1 MPNTSYNQFGTGRSL
16 STSHNPLVQ
25 HGINGA
31 DMLLNR
37 SDEPPES
44 QNGCAR
50 VTPILSQRF
59 GLHFNRRFTMPHG
72 APYPL
77 RPSPERRPS
86 GVSECF
92 SGLEV
97 PQKPPRPYKPYI
109 PRKSRKQ
116 FQFPKIV
123 ATVPPPLPTP
133 PPPPPP
139 QSVPPQPQ
147 PTTSEQTVPLTS
159 EGSSNCSTAPPAARN
174 QQVLT
179 GNEERVDT
187 ALAAK
192 TMDIDEFKKKFPH
205 GTSVRDILTSGWY
218 KDQATGKY
226 YMENEPPPRNE
237 EQLED
242 TTTSTSDRS
251 PQESGSSEANQEQQ
265 VMPVVNSKSNWRQST
280 RGRPVT
286 RGRGNS
292 HLPHQIHY
300 MPSQSHSIPR
310 NAQQQHLLPV
320 KIQQEPVYHPSHRNH
335 PHNLMPPVS
344 HAMAMSMQNHLM
356 HVPGQGMVQFP
367 LLHAQQMQQHLQQQL
382 QHQMQHHLQLQIQRQ
397 KISQQ
402 QFMQRQQ
409 LPQSPQ
415 MKPNL
420 TNMQQSYDH
429 TQHMPQQQ
437 GSPQQSPNN
446 LLQTPAISGTTT
458 DSRSQSLPPPSKQS
472 ANAAAQPE
480 VTRLGEKTQ
489 LDSAGRKPITPTKPN
504 ILRKNQSSDD
514 TTTQLPSC
522 DTPSIEISP
531 ATALPI
537 SSNQISV
544 LIPAENMRQVAV
556 QEVPSEAP
564 PRKRERK
571 QVFEPDGP
579 YQLSQ
584 LYSLIQEETQTA
596 DTIGS
601 TIETV
606 ANPSFQFFPGVESFD
621 HKIRQ
626 MITKAPRME
635 PTKNLAID
643 SGRVSEV
650 EKMQVSNISS
660 VKLPNIESV
669 TSGVKSE
676 LLNFNQ
682 LAMNIKQEI
691 LDTENPSPPKKVRGR
706 PRKNQVPAQVQV
718 PVSLQDQV
726 QEALLL
732 LQQQLMFPTEQ
743 SPQLPPPSPPAPP
756 KPKQHRKPST
766 PKQPKD
772 TSSKPGAKK
781 KSKKIKQE
789 EEDEETSEK
798 ERLAL
803 LQALPTNLLN
813 AIEAQKVVDAQEQ
826 ERDKEKESY
835 KEKSKKTPRKY
846 TKRANKPS
854 NLFEEADFAGN
865 RVFLQSMAHMDAS
878 GLFSGVNPH
887 TGEQIHPTSETIAGM
902 LPISIL
908 SHHEDPP
915 IKEIDDELPPPPIA
929 TAVATSG
936 TPLTLNIYEYPPKFV
951 AAPVWTDDTG
961 PLVPIFMYQ
970 NDKKIERQNNHTD
983 DEENEAANIDQ
994 VNRDETQEEV
1004 PYVPKVITKAAL
1016 KFVPPIAK
1024 KRGPRKLKVV
1034 FAETPFE
1041 PPAPWKPMENALR
1054 RVAPKLPRKLLKNS
1068 VHIIPKTIDFCQPIA
1083 KVKLAKKRSS
1093 EKTRKWLK
1101 MNQGVQIVQLLKYFK
1116 KHLITF
1122 DKMLFDEKEAPSL
1135 LKIMMETIIEE
1146 EKNIYSEKIN
1156 DVLDEVV
1163 DDCCDACF
1171 EESTGRVTSHS
1182 TNVLNFRV
1190 DRTGLDSTS
1199 RWKAWNTKVTQRINQ
1214 QTKSEMVDSRL
1225 TTIDTYSGLFS
1236 NKIRKILHPKLRKEA
1251 IQICRDIMK
1260 LRSRLEIGSGSRPR
1274 KGTTLEPKTI
1284 CHLKLNALEMRSAT
1298 YVARKNEHRNCQLA
1312 EMITTWEKAAKK
1324 FDTSKTVQE
1333 KVDAHEII
1341 AKCTKSLTCSLD
1353 LHDAYIDVCM
1363 FVARLQVL
1371 YYHACQ
1377 LHENF
1382 DKETKELKEVYLS
1395 IEDTEHLLILSEAK
1409 VKLLSECRKQS
1420 RIDLI
1425 TTYIEGDAMNVEKD
1439 RLKRLQESDADA
1451 ESIAMSEEKLK
1462 AKKAQFVRS
1471 CEDIGLEK
1479 VMKQYLKATSKEKSK
1494 EKLKIEDAKSM
1505 PIRKNVFHLC
1515 NDGGYVYSREIAPK
1529 FLSNECR
1536 ALSLMQMAITHSLP
1550 TNIVDEKF
1558 RSFADAEKREAKKIV
1573 ISMVQQCRMEL
1584 YSFDQRRQ
1592 CLNMEAS
1599 QLKYERLKEDQETD
1613 FGQTD
1618 QQMMRSIRE
1627 KVFQLGEAVK
1637 ENQLAVFNPS
1647 THDQEEL
1654 DLKVQESIKAF
1665 QKKKR
1670 EQAFKRRYLADY
1682 LSDTTL
1688 GWETH
1693 DVNKQKIMRIEQ
1705 YRKRRDDIEQSQ
1717 EIVCG
1722 HMETQM
1728 KKNPANPF
1736 YAEYEKLCTEEVT
1749 SFETETDDI
1758 GPLVNSIKELSSHI
1772 RMAETEEIRK
1782 KYQELLDMQKTTYQ
1796 ALQQKKRADRRDM
1809 LRNNEK
1815 NAKRWSQIDLNFRE
1829 ILNELEFYSGHEI
1842 DQLEKNDVS
1851 ILDTTFITQNHS
1863 GKSYFQ
1869 KR

>member
-1 MPNTSYNQFGTGRSL
+1 MPNTPYNKFGTGRSL
-16 STSHNPLVQ
+16 STPYNPLVQ

-37 SDEPPES
+37 SGEPPES

-50 VTPILSQRF
+50 VTPILAQKF

-86 GVSECF
+86 GVSESLSC
-92 SGLEV
+92 LEV
-97 PQKPPRPYKPYI
+97 PQRPPRPYKPYI
-109 PRKSRKQ
+109 PRQSRKQ

-123 ATVPPPLPTP
+123 ATVPPPSPTP

-147 PTTSEQTVPLTS
+147 PAASEQTVSLTS
-159 EGSSNCSTAPPAARN
+159 EGSSVYATAPPAAQN
-174 QQVLT
+174 QQLLT
-179 GNEERVDT
+179 GTEERVDT

-218 KDQATGKY
+218 KDHATGKY

-237 EQLED
+237 EQSEE
-242 TTTSTSDRS
+242 TSSSTSDRS
-251 PQESGSSEANQEQQ
+251 PQETRSSEANQEQQ

-280 RGRPVT
+280 RGRPSA
-286 RGRGNS
+286 RGRGDS

-310 NAQQQHLLPV
+310 NAQKQHLLPV
-320 KIQQEPVYHPSHRNH
+320 KIQQEPVYHSSHRIN
-335 PHNLMPPVS
+335 PHNSMPPVS

-367 LLHAQQMQQHLQQQL
+367 LLHAQQMQQQL
-382 QHQMQHHLQLQIQRQ
+382 QHQMQHHLQLQIQRH
-397 KISQQ
+397 KTSQQ
-402 QFMQRQQ
+402 QFVKCQQ
-409 LPQSPQ
+409 LTQSPQ
-415 MKPNL
+415 MQL
-420 TNMQQSYDH
+420 YMLNMQQSDDH

-437 GSPQQSPNN
+437 GFPQQSARN
-446 LLQTPAISGTTT
+446 LLQPPSFSETSA
-458 DSRSQSLPPPSKQS
+458 DSLSQSLPPISNQS
-472 ANAAAQPE
+472 ANAATQPE
-480 VTRLGEKTQ
+480 FTRLAEKTQ
-489 LDSAGRKPITPTKPN
+489 LDSAGSKPTTPTKPN
-504 ILRKNQSSDD
+504 ILRKNRSSDD
-514 TTTQLPSC
+514 TIKQLPSC

-531 ATALPI
+531 AIGLPI

-544 LIPAENMRQVAV
+544 LMSAENMQQVAV
-556 QEVPSEAP
+556 QEVHSEAP

-584 LYSLIQEETQTA
+584 LYSLIQEDTQTA

-621 HKIRQ
+621 PKMRQ
-626 MITKAPRME
+626 MVKAPKME
-635 PTKNLAID
+635 PTKD
-643 SGRVSEV
+643 SATDSRRVSEV

-660 VKLPNIESV
+660 VNLSNIESV
-669 TSGVKSE
+669 TPEVVSE
-676 LLNFNQ
+676 LVDLNQ

-691 LDTENPSPPKKVRGR
+691 LDSEDPSPPKKVRGR
-706 PRKNQVPAQVQV
+706 PRKNQISAQVQV
-718 PVSLQDQV
+718 PVSLQDHV
-726 QEALLL
+726 QEAFLL
-732 LQQQLMFPTEQ
+732 LQQHLMFPTEH
-743 SPQLPPPSPPAPP
+743 SPQFPPPAPP
-756 KPKQHRKPST
+756 APSKPKHQRKPST
-766 PKQPKD
+766 PKQPKV
-772 TSSKPGAKK
+772 TNSKPVAKRN
-781 KSKKIKQE
+781 SKKIKQE
-789 EEDEETSEK
+789 VEDQETAEK

-803 LQALPTNLLN
+803 LQALPTDLLN
-813 AIEAQKVVDAQEQ
+813 AIEAQKVADAQEQ
-826 ERDKEKESY
+826 EKDKEKESY

-846 TKRANKPS
+846 TKRTKKPS
-854 NLFEEADFAGN
+854 NLFEEADFVGN
-865 RVFLQSMAHMDAS
+865 REFLQSMAHMDAS
-878 GLFSGVNPH
+878 VLFSGVNPH
-887 TGEQIHPTSETIAGM
+887 TGEQIHPTSEAIAGM

-915 IKEIDDELPPPPIA
+915 MNEIDDELPPPPIA

-961 PLVPIFMYQ
+961 PLVPISMYQ
-970 NDKKIERQNNHTD
+970 NDKTIERQNNHTD
-983 DEENEAANIDQ
+983 DKDGEAANIDQ
-994 VNRDETQEEV
+994 ENKDEAQEEV

-1016 KFVPPIAK
+1016 KFVPPVAK

-1041 PPAPWKPMENALR
+1041 PPAPWKPIENAMR
-1054 RVAPKLPRKLLKNS
+1054 RPAPKLPRELVKS
-1068 VHIIPKTIDFCQPIA
+1068 VHSIPETSDSRQTIA
-1083 KVKLAKKRSS
+1083 KVKLVKKHSS
-1093 EKTRKWLK
+1093 ARTRKWLK
-1101 MNQGVQIVQLLKYFK
+1101 LNQGTQIVQLLKYFE

-1122 DKMLFDEKEAPSL
+1122 DKMLFDKMEVPST
-1135 LKIMMETIIEE
+1135 LKIMMNTIIEE
-1146 EKNIYSEKIN
+1146 ERNIYSEKIN
-1156 DVLDEVV
+1156 NVLDEVV

-1171 EESTGRVTSHS
+1171 EESTGCVISHS
-1182 TNVLNFRV
+1182 AHVLNFRV
-1190 DRTGLDSTS
+1190 DRTGLDNTS
-1199 RWKAWNTKVTQRINQ
+1199 RWKAWNTKVTQSIDQ
-1214 QTKSEMVDSRL
+1214 QTKSELVDRRL
-1225 TTIDTYSGLFS
+1225 RTIDTYSRLFS
-1236 NKIRKILHPKLRKEA
+1236 NQIRKIVHPKLRKEA
-1251 IQICRDIMK
+1251 IQIGRDIMK
-1260 LRSRLEIGSGSRPR
+1260 LRSRLETDSGSRSR
-1274 KGTTLEPKTI
+1274 KDVTLEPKTI

-1312 EMITTWEKAAKK
+1312 ETITKWKEAAKR
-1324 FDTSKTVQE
+1324 FETSKTVQE
-1333 KVDAHEII
+1333 KVDANEKMT
-1341 AKCTKSLTCSLD
+1341 KCTKSLTCSLD

-1363 FVARLQVL
+1363 FAARLQVL

-1377 LHENF
+1377 LHENS
-1382 DKETKELKEVYLS
+1382 DKETKELKEVYQS

-1451 ESIAMSEEKLK
+1451 ESIVMSEEKLK
-1462 AKKAQFVRS
+1462 AKKAHFVRS

-1479 VMKQYLKATSKEKSK
+1479 VIKQHLKATSKEKSK
-1494 EKLKIEDAKSM
+1494 EKLKTEDAKSI

-1515 NDGGYVYSREIAPK
+1515 NDRDYVYSREIAPK
-1529 FLSNECR
+1529 FLSKECR

-1558 RSFADAEKREAKKIV
+1558 RSFADAEKREAKNIV
-1573 ISMVQQCRMEL
+1573 ISLVQQCRMEFH
-1584 YSFDQRRQ
+1584 SFDQRSQ
-1592 CLNMEAS
+1592 FLNMEVS
-1599 QLKYERLKEDQETD
+1599 KFEDERLKEVQEMD

-1618 QQMMRSIRE
+1618 QQIMRSIRE
-1627 KVFQLGEAVK
+1627 KVFQLGEVVK
-1637 ENQLAVFNPS
+1637 ENRLDVFNPS
-1647 THDQEEL
+1647 SHDQEL
-1654 DLKVQESIKAF
+1654 DSKVQESIKAF

-1670 EQAFKRRYLADY
+1670 EQALKRRYLADY

-1693 DVNKQKIMRIEQ
+1693 DVKKQKIMRFEQ

-1722 HMETQM
+1722 YMETQT
-1728 KKNPANPF
+1728 KKDPANKF
-1736 YAEYEKLCTEEVT
+1736 YAEYEKLCTDDVT
-1749 SFETETDDI
+1749 SCETEGDEI
-1758 GPLVNSIKELSSHI
+1758 LPLVNSIKELSRHI

-1782 KYQELLDMQKTTYQ
+1782 KYQGLLDIQKTTYQ
-1796 ALQQKKRADRRDM
+1796 ALQQKKRAGRRDM
-1809 LRNNEK
+1809 LRNNK
-1815 NAKRWSQIDLNFRE
+1815 QNTKLWSQIDWNFHE
-1829 ILNELEFYSGHEI
+1829 LLNELEFYSGHEI

-1851 ILDTTFITQNHS
+1851 IVDTTFITQHHS
-1863 GKSYFQ
+1863 GKSSSQ